1 MMRPSHRKK
10 LVNALKE
17 LEGGGKRF
25 KGGAGCGRG
34 GGGKKTVG
42 IKEKEA
48 RLQGL
53 RKMKRGESLRAGM
66 GRVGLVT
73 DLPEP
78 KLELIQ

>member
-1 MMRPSHRKK
+1 M
-10 LVNALKE
+10 
-17 LEGGGKRF
+17 
-25 KGGAGCGRG
+25 
-34 GGGKKTVG
+34 G